1 MDLSLE
7 FLQNEQ
13 VVIRFV
19 SFVSQTLSICLV
31 AECNYLHINFEH
43 PPKEEEGWKEMD
55 EHYPGK
61 ELSIRDILKN
71 STFRGFSAV

>member
-7 FLQNEQ
+7 FLQNAQ
-13 VVIRFV
+13 VVITFV
-19 SFVSQTLSICLV
+19 AFVALTVAIWLV
-31 AECNYLHINFEH
+31 AECKYLFIKFEH
-43 PPKEEEGWKEMD
+43 SPEEEEGWKVMD